1 MNIKRR
7 GILLF
12 TKVNKENNLY
22 IKFISET
29 DEIISGIVYGGLSK
43 NKRNILQIGFFLSFN
58 ITMKDNRPP
67 SIQAELSEPF
77 ISSIINDKYKL
88 NCLMTVIALI
98 NISIIEGQ
106 KVKNI
111 YEISSNFIKFM
122 FTNKKWLYEYFIFLY
137 NFLKILGY
145 EVDFK
150 NNSKYKYFDLQSLEF
165 KQIKSVNTIESPFV
179 VFQNN
184 SNKIKLLHLNQLFK
198 IFEIVLEKNH
208 LSNLNLNL
216 PNQYH
221 LFKKLVINRI
231 RNNE

>member
-221 LFKKLVINRI
+221 LFKKLIIDRI
-231 RNNE
+231 SLA